1 MDVFSFRDRVVE
13 DYGQFSRSFTQIKAP
28 DLRDFVDGSYSAGEY
43 WPSPLIQLNPSFV
56 GGGSISSLV
65 EEGLLH
71 PECRGIFRWGKDR
84 GDGVEL
90 LLHRHQREAIV
101 IAHAGGSLVVISGT
115 GSGKSLGYMIPIIN
129 RVLEERERGDQSK
142 RIRAIVIYPM
152 NALCNSQIEELQKYL
167 GWGYPEGPRVTF
179 ARYTGQESEEER
191 EKIKNDPP
199 DILLTNYVMLEYIL
213 TRQDP
218 LDQKVISDAQ
228 GLEFLVLDELH
239 TYRGRQGADVA
250 LLVRR
255 VRQRLNADLICIGT
269 SATMA
274 SEGTAAERN
283 GTVAQVASK
292 LFGTEIPVEN
302 IVTETLERLTV
313 GDLPEETELSAALD
327 DNYSPET
334 TATWT
339 SDDLRSHP
347 LARWVEL
354 RLGLE
359 REDQRAD
366 GKWVR
371 STPRTLQDA
380 ALKLATDSGRLADDV
395 APAFEQACQARDAVL
410 PSLRQFLLAAY
421 QVEVGP
427 NRRFFAFRLH
437 QFVSAGGDVH
447 ASLEAPGRRHL
458 TLKGQKY
465 QPNAGRQALLYSV
478 VFCRSCGKEFHPV
491 WAQLHNRRPER
502 FEPREFS
509 DESSLRDKHIV
520 NGYLM
525 PDADGDYE
533 VEDLE
538 KARFPDGWLETD
550 KSGDLVL
557 KRTYRDFAP
566 VPCRIKP
573 EGSTSSDGTPAWF
586 LKGSFRFCPSCG
598 VEHNVRG
605 SEFRKLCGLNSEGRS
620 SATTTLSLA
629 VLRQLLSFPEN
640 EIPDNARK
648 LLAFSDNRQDA
659 SLQAGHFNDF
669 VRVLQLRAGLV
680 AALRARPDQE
690 LSLETLALD
699 TEKALRLTAD
709 DFIATKGVKPNVE
722 QERRRALRGVLE
734 YRLLVDLRKGWRLTN
749 PNLEQLRLLE
759 IDYAELVNCA
769 EDQADWQQ
777 RHPLLAQA
785 SSTER
790 FLILHRLLEELRER
804 LAIDCDALGIEEFER
819 RRKACFDLEEVWAIQ
834 SDEQPELAR
843 TVVMSPVSAEQRL
856 QRVEAL
862 SLRGAFGRW
871 LKARERWLS
880 VEELHR
886 GLKWNDDL
894 YQDLTGHLLAMLK
907 VHGLVKPQDVRVGRR
922 KSEVLPGWRLNSSAL
937 RWTLVTPDAAPQDSY
952 AECLREQQESSGR
965 RGPVNSYF
973 RNLYEDLAS
982 LIANPEQGEGRP
994 FVQTLKAREHTA
1006 QVDAGVR
1013 EQREKHFRDAR
1024 LRLLYCSPTMEL
1036 GVDISSLNSVYMR
1049 NVPPTPANYAQRS
1062 GRAGR
1067 SGQPALVLSYCG
1079 ATSPHDQYFFSNPT
1093 RMVAGVVNA
1102 PTLELA
1108 NEELLK
1114 AHFRALWLAATR
1126 QRLPGKVKE
1135 LVDLASEGRPLV
1147 ADLQAS
1153 LASDDA
1159 CRSAQADGQAIV
1171 DDLLENHWLGS
1182 TPPTWLTGS
1191 WLDALIR
1198 GAALDFDAALR
1209 RWRELLEAV
1218 DSQFAQAQKDLA
1230 NHALSERE
1238 RQAADQRQRAARLQQ
1253 QLLLADKPGSS
1264 NNNDFSTYR
1273 YLASQGFMPG
1283 YNFPRLPLMAYIP
1296 GTREQVGGDVFITRP
1311 RFVGIS
1317 EFGPHSLIYHEGNT
1331 YKVFGAILGLQDN
1344 AVASGTVTLA
1354 TQDALLCG
1362 SCGHAHVGTAR
1373 DELELCRHCGAPLKE
1388 QPEGKAVRVPRL
1400 YQIEQVKTQRAQRI
1414 TSDDEER
1421 QRLGYELLTTYEF
1434 PQENGVVTV
1443 ARAQVSSGGQ
1453 ALLELSYA
1461 PATTISRIN
1470 LGWRRRENRSDMGFP
1485 IHPINGRWGGEK
1497 QLEATAGSAGD
1508 GEDDNTEVGYVK
1520 ITPYVQDRKNA
1531 LLLQFANNWEPLQLL
1546 SLKNAL
1552 KRGIEV
1558 AFQLDGSEIAAE
1570 LMPNEEEASA
1580 LLLYESAEGGAGVLS
1595 RLVESPSALRQLG
1608 RTALEVC
1615 HWHLSD
1621 PLPTTEAALKDDDP
1635 ECEAGCYR
1643 CLLGYHNQR
1652 EHDRIDRRIPALKQ
1666 FLLDLARGELVG
1678 QGGTDSRSER
1688 LERLRGL
1695 CQSGL
1700 ERLWLDTAFRLGFH
1714 LPDDAQKEVSG
1725 HFVTPDFTYR
1735 DAAALVFIDGPHHN
1749 MPLQQRLDQ
1758 QKRQAL
1764 KDAGIR
1770 VVVFDQHS
1778 EEWPEVFRE
1787 HAWIFGEGKGGGSNG
1802 AGGSSTPPP
1811 QQQPPEG
1818 PGPDQEAPG
1827 TDLGEALD
1835 AVFAQ
1840 HQQLFGKEST

>member
-28 DLRDFVDGSYSAGEY
+28 DLRDFVDGRYGAGEY

-56 GGGSISSLV
+56 GGGSIGSLV

-71 PECRGIFRWGKDR
+71 PECSRIFRWGKDR

-101 IAHAGGSLVVISGT
+101 IARAGGSLVVISGT

-129 RVLEERERGDQSK
+129 RVLEQRERGDQSK

-167 GWGYPEGPRVTF
+167 GWGYPDGPRVTF
-179 ARYTGQESEEER
+179 ARYTAQESEEER

-313 GDLPEETELSAALD
+313 GKLPSAAELGAALD
-327 DNYSPET
+327 ADYST
-334 TATWT
+334 GATATWAT
-339 SDDLRSHP
+339 DELRHQP

-359 REDQRAD
+359 REDGRAD

-371 STPRTLQDA
+371 CRPRTLQNA
-380 ALKLATDSGRLADDV
+380 ALELAITSGRLNEDAD
-395 APAFEQACQARDAVL
+395 PASEAARQARDAVL

-421 QVEVGP
+421 RVEVGP

-447 ASLEAPGRRHL
+447 ASLEAPGRRYL

-465 QPNAGRQALLYSV
+465 QPNAGRQALLYPV
-478 VFCRSCGKEFHPV
+478 VFCRSCGQDFHPI
-491 WAQLHNRRPER
+491 WAHLHNRRPER

-509 DESSLRDKHIV
+509 DESSLRERDVI

-525 PDADGDYE
+525 PDADGAYE
-533 VEDLE
+533 VEDPE
-538 KARFPDGWLETD
+538 QARFPDGWLETNRD
-550 KSGDLVL
+550 GELVL
-557 KRTYRDFAP
+557 KRTYREFAP
-566 VPCRIKP
+566 VPCRVRSD
-573 EGSTSSDGTPAWF
+573 GSAGHDGTPAWF

-629 VLRQLLSFPEN
+629 VLRQLLSFPED

-690 LSLETLALD
+690 LSLEILALD
-699 TEKALRLTAD
+699 TEKALRLRAD

-785 SSTER
+785 SSEER

-804 LAIDCDALGIEEFER
+804 LAIDCDALGLEEFER
-819 RRKACFDLEEVWAIQ
+819 RRKACFDLEEVWAIRA
-834 SDEQPELAR
+834 DEQPELAR
-843 TVVMSPVSAEQRL
+843 TVLMNPITAEQRL
-856 QRVEAL
+856 QRLEGL

-886 GLKWNDDL
+886 GLKWKDDL
-894 YQDLTGHLLAMLK
+894 YQEITGHLLAMLTAW
-907 VHGLVKPQDVRVGRR
+907 GLVKAKEVRVGKR
-922 KSEVLPGWRLNSSAL
+922 KSEVLQGWRLNSSAL
-937 RWTLVTPDAAPQDSY
+937 RWTLVDPEAPAQDSY
-952 AECLREQQESSGR
+952 AERLLQQQESSGR

-973 RNLYEDLAS
+973 RSLYEDLAS
-982 LIANPEQGEGRP
+982 LIADPGQAEGRP
-994 FVQTLKAREHTA
+994 FVQTLEAREHTA

-1013 EQREKHFRDAR
+1013 EQREKQFRDAR

-1036 GVDISSLNSVYMR
+1036 GVDISALNTVYMR

-1067 SGQPALVLSYCG
+1067 SG
-1079 ATSPHDQYFFSNPT
+1079 
-1093 RMVAGVVNA
+1093 
-1102 PTLELA
+1102 
-1108 NEELLK
+1108 
-1114 AHFRALWLAATR
+1114 
-1126 QRLPGKVKE
+1126 
-1135 LVDLASEGRPLV
+1135 
-1147 ADLQAS
+1147 
-1153 LASDDA
+1153 
-1159 CRSAQADGQAIV
+1159 
-1171 DDLLENHWLGS
+1171 
-1182 TPPTWLTGS
+1182 
-1191 WLDALIR
+1191 
-1198 GAALDFDAALR
+1198 
-1209 RWRELLEAV
+1209 
-1218 DSQFAQAQKDLA
+1218 
-1230 NHALSERE
+1230 
-1238 RQAADQRQRAARLQQ
+1238 
-1253 QLLLADKPGSS
+1253 
-1264 NNNDFSTYR
+1264 
-1273 YLASQGFMPG
+1273 
-1283 YNFPRLPLMAYIP
+1283 
-1296 GTREQVGGDVFITRP
+1296 
-1311 RFVGIS
+1311 
-1317 EFGPHSLIYHEGNT
+1317 
-1331 YKVFGAILGLQDN
+1331 
-1344 AVASGTVTLA
+1344 
-1354 TQDALLCG
+1354 
-1362 SCGHAHVGTAR
+1362 
-1373 DELELCRHCGAPLKE
+1373 
-1388 QPEGKAVRVPRL
+1388 
-1400 YQIEQVKTQRAQRI
+1400 
-1414 TSDDEER
+1414 
-1421 QRLGYELLTTYEF
+1421 
-1434 PQENGVVTV
+1434 
-1443 ARAQVSSGGQ
+1443 
-1453 ALLELSYA
+1453 
-1461 PATTISRIN
+1461 
-1470 LGWRRRENRSDMGFP
+1470 
-1485 IHPINGRWGGEK
+1485 
-1497 QLEATAGSAGD
+1497 
-1508 GEDDNTEVGYVK
+1508 
-1520 ITPYVQDRKNA
+1520 
-1531 LLLQFANNWEPLQLL
+1531 
-1546 SLKNAL
+1546 
-1552 KRGIEV
+1552 
-1558 AFQLDGSEIAAE
+1558 
-1570 LMPNEEEASA
+1570 
-1580 LLLYESAEGGAGVLS
+1580 
-1595 RLVESPSALRQLG
+1595 
-1608 RTALEVC
+1608 
-1615 HWHLSD
+1615 
-1621 PLPTTEAALKDDDP
+1621 
-1635 ECEAGCYR
+1635 
-1643 CLLGYHNQR
+1643 
-1652 EHDRIDRRIPALKQ
+1652 
-1666 FLLDLARGELVG
+1666 
-1678 QGGTDSRSER
+1678 
-1688 LERLRGL
+1688 
-1695 CQSGL
+1695 
-1700 ERLWLDTAFRLGFH
+1700 
-1714 LPDDAQKEVSG
+1714 
-1725 HFVTPDFTYR
+1725 
-1735 DAAALVFIDGPHHN
+1735 
-1749 MPLQQRLDQ
+1749 
-1758 QKRQAL
+1758 
-1764 KDAGIR
+1764 
-1770 VVVFDQHS
+1770 
-1778 EEWPEVFRE
+1778 
-1787 HAWIFGEGKGGGSNG
+1787 
-1802 AGGSSTPPP
+1802 
-1811 QQQPPEG
+1811 
-1818 PGPDQEAPG
+1818 
-1827 TDLGEALD
+1827 
-1835 AVFAQ
+1835 
-1840 HQQLFGKEST
+1840 